1 MISPLLLLQVALLAS
16 AENARRW
23 ASGHLFDQ
31 GGTLLLWAAALAM
44 SQLVT
49 GPPAVVLSAL
59 YPAVRRQRPWTI

>member
-49 GPPAVVLSAL
+49 GPPAGF
-59 YPAVRRQRPWTI
+59 